1 MHIYFVRHGEAAAS
15 WQDSEDP
22 GLSAL
27 GREQAQRCADQLA
40 TSLEATIQ
48 LVSSPRLRAWETAL
62 PLGERLKTPITVEEA
77 FREIEAP
84 VPLAERQKWL
94 HEIAPQRWEQ
104 QHETVQE
111 WRRQVLYALR
121 NIYQPTVVFCHF
133 MVINAIV
140 GELTQAKKIVCCMP
154 DNTSVTVVRRQHD
167 DLELIELGDELKTV
181 IN

>member
-1 MHIYFVRHGEAAAS
+1 MHIYLVRHGEAAAS
-15 WQDSEDP
+15 WQESEDP

-27 GREQAQRCADQLA
+27 GLEQAQRCADQLA
-40 TSLEATIQ
+40 ASLGSDIQ

-62 PLGERLKTPITVEEA
+62 PLGETLSVPVIVEEA

-94 HEIAPQRWEQ
+94 HEIATQRWEQ
-104 QHETVQE
+104 QHESVQA

-121 NIYQPTVVFCHF
+121 SIYQPTVVFCHF

-140 GELTQAKKIVCCMP
+140 GELTQAEKIVCCMP
-154 DNTSVTVVRRQHD
+154 DNTSVTVVRRQRNE
-167 DLELIELGDELKTV
+167 LELIELGDELKTV
-181 IN
+181 VN